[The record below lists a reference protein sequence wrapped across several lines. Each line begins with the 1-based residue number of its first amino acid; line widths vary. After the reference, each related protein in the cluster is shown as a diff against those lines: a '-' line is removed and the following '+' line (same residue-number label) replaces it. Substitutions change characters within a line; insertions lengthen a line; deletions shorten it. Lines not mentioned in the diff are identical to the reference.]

1 MNGDG
6 IQCKTYQRYRKAG
19 FRFTHTEKAA
29 LTIRGETKDLNWY
42 EIGKEDYDR
51 E

>member
-1 MNGDG
+1 MGFSVKRIN
-6 IQCKTYQRYRKAG
+6 RYRKAG

-29 LTIRGETKDLNWY
+29 LSIRGETKDLNWY